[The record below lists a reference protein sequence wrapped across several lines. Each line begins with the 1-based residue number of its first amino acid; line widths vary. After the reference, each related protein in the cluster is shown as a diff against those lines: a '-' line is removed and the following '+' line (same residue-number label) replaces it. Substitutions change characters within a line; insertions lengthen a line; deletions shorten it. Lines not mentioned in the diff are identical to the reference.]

1 MKKLLATAAL
11 LFSGLSLWAAGTP
24 RPEYPR
30 PQFERAAWVNL
41 NGTWNFDFDFGESG
55 IERNL
60 HKADKL
66 DKQITVPFCPESKL
80 SGIQHVDFINC
91 VWYQRKISI
100 PSEWNGKKIFLNFG
114 AVDYKSEVYIDG
126 NMVQRHTGG
135 SSSFAVDITR
145 YVKPGQTHNLVVHV
159 KDDVRSGK
167 QTGGKQS
174 GQYASYGCFYTRVT
188 GIWQTV
194 WMEAVDAKG
203 LKTVVVRPDIDQKQL
218 VVMPEFY
225 QESDYTLEVVLKDGD
240 KTVAKKEVP
249 CSNHAVVVLPVKNMK
264 LWSPETPYL
273 YDLSYTVKDKDGKTV
288 DEVKSYAGMRKVHV
302 SDGKFYLNNKP
313 YFQRLV
319 LDQGFYPDGIWT
331 APSDEALK
339 NDIVLSKNAGFN
351 GARLHQKVFEER
363 YYYWADKLGYIT
375 WGESASWG
383 VDVNDEVADL
393 AVTCIQGTQLG
404 ADAVAA
410 RNFLSEW
417 SEVVVRDRNH
427 PSLVTWTPL
436 NETWSSRD
444 GEYTRFVRDIYN
456 VTKAIDPTR
465 PVNDASGDD
474 HVVTDIWTVH
484 NYEAD
489 GNKLF
494 EQLKFVEGKE
504 PYRNTKNKPFLAVYE
519 GQPYMVDE
527 FGGIG
532 WMSLE
537 ERKDS
542 WGYGGLPQTEEE
554 FYSRLEGQIKALK
567 ASEHVV
573 GFCYT
578 QLTDVEQ
585 EKNGIYYYDRRP
597 KLDMKRIKAIFELIP
612 STEEE
617 K

>member
-383 VDVNDEVADL
+383 VDVNDEVA
-393 AVTCIQGTQLG
+393 
-404 ADAVAA
+404 A

-465 PVNDASGDD
+465 PVNDASGPRCYRYMDS
-474 HVVTDIWTVH
+474 
-484 NYEAD
+484 A
-489 GNKLF
+489 
-494 EQLKFVEGKE
+494 QL
-504 PYRNTKNKPFLAVYE
+504 
-519 GQPYMVDE
+519 
-527 FGGIG
+527 
-532 WMSLE
+532 
-537 ERKDS
+537 
-542 WGYGGLPQTEEE
+542 
-554 FYSRLEGQIKALK
+554 
-567 ASEHVV
+567 
-573 GFCYT
+573 
-578 QLTDVEQ
+578 
-585 EKNGIYYYDRRP
+585 
-597 KLDMKRIKAIFELIP
+597 
-612 STEEE
+612 
-617 K
+617 